1 MKIKDIY
8 RNHYKIRI
16 WWIIALFIVIISIS
30 FFYVN
35 FLRDLIYKNTYD
47 NISELSK
54 QTTNQLNNSIDTQ
67 KQFVQQM
74 VDFINKGYAKTPEEV
89 FKRFND
95 DLDTYHFTRLVILDR
110 NGNGSTSDGFVVE
123 NYENMEEFFNQKE
136 VYLSENRPSTVSNN
150 QVNIYSKTF
159 SFHDEELVLFAT
171 INTENYKDIL
181 TRRLFNGQGGTYLI
195 NNTGVILIDSF
206 NIVTENNVNLYDFM
220 KEQNGFIDSHDSE
233 EIDIMANNIRNNV
246 NGTFDAKFDS
256 NTYFIHYEKLAE
268 ND

>member
-150 QVNIYSKTF
+150 QHLVFMMKNLFYLQLLILKITKIY
-159 SFHDEELVLFAT
+159 
-171 INTENYKDIL
+171 
-181 TRRLFNGQGGTYLI
+181 
-195 NNTGVILIDSF
+195 
-206 NIVTENNVNLYDFM
+206 
-220 KEQNGFIDSHDSE
+220 
-233 EIDIMANNIRNNV
+233 
-246 NGTFDAKFDS
+246 
-256 NTYFIHYEKLAE
+256 
-268 ND
+268 